1 MLYRSLTGS
10 EVWKPFEMTSTLDRG
25 GEILF
30 QGGSLVFG
38 VAEIPNLLRVGKAV
52 LVSGRR
58 RTRRGRLGDPRVR
71 PQRPRSLLLFQ
82 AGLAEGCKS
91 VLEGCG
97 MSCRLP
103 QRKKLKRLLTRSALA
118 CGEDASYFVL
128 GAGPSKFSG
137 GRVCA
142 RTYGC

>member
-1 MLYRSLTGS
+1 MLYRSLTES

-38 VAEIPNLLRVGKAV
+38 VA
-52 LVSGRR
+52 
-58 RTRRGRLGDPRVR
+58 
-71 PQRPRSLLLFQ
+71 RSLLLFQ
-82 AGLAEGCKS
+82 TGLAEGCKS

-137 GRVCA
+137 GRVWA